1 MFILEGTIPING
13 KEVPIVGKIDKTQIE
28 ENMSSIINKI
38 TINSETVSKT
48 IDDFRNLKTN
58 NNPVINEDF
67 PKKPLN
73 KNDKVEIDTETNIT
87 QEIVTHSS
95 NINESSESSIQ
106 IVTEFDDNAFEDK
119 HKDFK
124 GKLIMITLS

>member
-1 MFILEGTIPING
+1 M
-13 KEVPIVGKIDKTQIE
+13 PIVGKIDKTQIE

-58 NNPVINEDF
+58 NNLIVNDKTNEEI
-67 PKKPLN
+67 PKKLLN
-73 KNDKVEIDTETNIT
+73 KNDNKIEINTETYIT

-106 IVTEFDDNAFEDK
+106 IVTEFDNNAFEDK